1 MTVAD
6 RSEHYLISGLTHHR
20 KIFRPG
26 DWAERLM
33 GVIIL
38 FVGERRPGI
47 HIASTRLAMPV
58 VDKGVKCLIVSG
70 ELRSVC
76 PEAFDFVV
84 RFAEDN
90 DLPVEVRF
98 SSSDGA
104 RWSGPVP
111 VD

>member
-1 MTVAD
+1 MTTAD
-6 RSEHYLISGLTHHR
+6 CSEHYLIKGLTHHR
-20 KIFRPG
+20 KVFRPG

-33 GVIIL
+33 GVIVL

-47 HIASTRLAMPV
+47 HIASTRLAMPL
-58 VDKGVKCLIVSG
+58 VDAGVKCLIVSS
-70 ELRSVC
+70 ELRRVC

-90 DLPVEVRF
+90 DLPVDSRLT
-98 SSSDGA
+98 SSDGSRRSSPA
-104 RWSGPVP
+104 P